1 MTPAEKVRH
10 RVVRW
15 FTRQG
20 FLDTQAATDTLASGR
35 PSMYPNLYFRGQVR
49 NVKMAD
55 QLM

>member
-1 MTPAEKVRH
+1 MTPAEKFRH

-20 FLDTQAATDTLASGR
+20 FLDTQAAADTLASGR

-55 QLM
+55 QLT